1 MRELTEVNT
10 VSYDWIDLNQEIT
23 FALAVGAHHGLVVI
37 LLLVVL
43 ITVSIESA
51 RFIIFPSEPLHSLGL
66 SCGWGSIEHLS
77 ILFHKLFNH
86 EFILHNGWVLLESEL
101 AVLAEDLVTS
111 FAFKWHVWEFLAHS
125 AADFIDQLLL
135 KFVLNL
141 IEFNINSW
149 NWFWTH
155 DLLNCL
161 FWDHEIITLLTNVLG
176 FALILLWNHSCYW
189 NHFLN
194 WSSCHLFL
202 LNVGSSWADV
212 SHAHS
217 NWGAISSH

>member
-1 MRELTEVNT
+1 MGELTEVNT
-10 VSYDWIDLNQEIT
+10 VPNDWIDLNQEIT

-51 RFIIFPSEPLHSLGL
+51 GFVIFPSEPLHSLGL
-66 SCGWGSIEHLS
+66 SSSWGSIKHLS
-77 ILFHKLFNH
+77 ILFHELLNH
-86 EFILHNGWVLLESEL
+86 ELILHNGWVLLESEL
-101 AVLAEDLVTS
+101 AVLAEDLVTGL
-111 FAFKWHVWEFLAHS
+111 AFKWHVWEFLAHS

-135 KFVLNL
+135 KLVLNL

-149 NWFWTH
+149 NWLWTH
-155 DLLNCL
+155 DLLNSL
-161 FWDHEIITLLTNVLG
+161 FWDHEIIASLTNVLA
-176 FALILLWNHSCYW
+176 FALILLWNNSCYW
-189 NHFLN
+189 NHFLY
-194 WSSCHLFL
+194 WSSSHLFL

-217 NWGAISSH
+217 YWGAISSH